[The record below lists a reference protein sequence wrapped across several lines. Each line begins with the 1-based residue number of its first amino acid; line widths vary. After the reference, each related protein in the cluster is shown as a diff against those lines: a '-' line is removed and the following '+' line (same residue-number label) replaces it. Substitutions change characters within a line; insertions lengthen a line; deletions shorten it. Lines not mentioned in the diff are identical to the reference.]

1 MRAITRRVAVD
12 ARHSTGRGMRNTLA
26 ALLRHHPDQGL
37 SSRLVTVD
45 ELFHPS
51 TFEVAKI

>member
-1 MRAITRRVAVD
+1 MRAIIRRVAVD

-26 ALLRHHPDQGL
+26 ALLRHHPGQGL

-51 TFEVAKI
+51 TFEVARI